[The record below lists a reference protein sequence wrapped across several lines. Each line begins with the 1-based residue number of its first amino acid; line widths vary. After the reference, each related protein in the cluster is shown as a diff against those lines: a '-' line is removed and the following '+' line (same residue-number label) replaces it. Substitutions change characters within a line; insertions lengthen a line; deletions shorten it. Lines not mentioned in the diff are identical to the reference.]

1 MDTSNP
7 PEQPLAVTATLRK
20 LGRTSRGEREG
31 CDSSSSSGEDELEW
45 EGTRS
50 RIFEIYGLQSA
61 LTASV
66 CCIQCHSGGMTL
78 QEDLE
83 RRQGLFTCFSC
94 NPGKLCSCT
103 QKSPQECTTEELQLP

>member
-7 PEQPLAVTATLRK
+7 PEQPLTVTTTLRK
-20 LGRTSRGEREG
+20 LGSTSRGEREG

-45 EGTRS
+45 EGTGS

-83 RRQGLFTCFSC
+83 RRQGLFTCPKLVCMSC
-94 NPGKLCSCT
+94 GASTPIDFGESKRYAIN
-103 QKSPQECTTEELQLP
+103 